1 MSPRALRTARR
12 SLVDELL
19 RNHRV
24 MLQVLALLLAV
35 ALVTVGYLVNVAQ
48 PRLQRYIDL
57 SFHARNAQIASLEQS
72 VDLRGWLATGDTTYL
87 DTFEQHRADARE
99 SIEEVVDLVAGDE
112 TPRLTERVVETA
124 VARRAW
130 ADWADDVVAADLG
143 SLLRNH
149 DRTRVGDDL
158 EDHEAIRTELAEGRA
173 LFGTYRQASNRSTG
187 QMIEQ
192 REAAL
197 RSSRWALLT
206 GLAVFVVALLGTGF
220 AAYRRRRSV
229 VDEVVGPTEQLLTT
243 ITALREGDLAATS
256 PRSGVV
262 ELDEVGAALDELA
275 ASLDRAQRDALAR
288 EARLASLATRFETVV
303 RVAREIAGSL
313 SVRYVSATVTGAA
326 TDLLD
331 APTLLWARGED
342 QAFHVTSRS
351 EDPPGVVPPQELV
364 PPDVVLAAAA
374 DARTVAAD
382 DARAYPLVLAGMV
395 VGVLESRRA
404 LADADTDQV
413 LEALLSTAAAALE
426 SATLHSAAR
435 ELADVDALTRLP
447 NRRRFEGDM
456 EAEWDRC
463 RRYGRPMCLVML
475 DLDHFK
481 TLNDEHGHLFGD
493 EVLRGVAE
501 SLSAALRTSDTA
513 YRYGGEEFA
522 VLLRETGLED
532 GQEVADR
539 LRRAIGDVAVPR
551 HGVLVTASAGVGE
564 RLSTM
569 AHHTE
574 LVARADAALYRAKNG
589 GRDQVAVATD

>member
-1 MSPRALRTARR
+1 MSPRARRTVRR

-19 RNHRV
+19 RNHRI

-48 PRLQRYIDL
+48 PRLERYIEM

-87 DTFEQHRADARE
+87 ETFEQHRAEARS
-99 SIEEVVDLVAGDE
+99 SIDDLVELVSGDD
-112 TPRLTERVVETA
+112 TPGLTDRVVETA
-124 VARRAW
+124 VARSAW
-130 ADWADDVVAADLG
+130 ADWADGVVAANLG
-143 SLLRNH
+143 SLLQDH
-149 DRTRVGDDL
+149 DSTRAGDDL
-158 EDHEAIRTELAEGRA
+158 EDHQAIRTELAEGRGLYGA
-173 LFGTYRQASNRSTG
+173 YRQASARSTG
-187 QMIEQ
+187 QLIEQ
-192 REAAL
+192 RDAAL

-206 GLAVFVVALLGTGF
+206 GLSVFVVALLVTAF
-220 AAYRRRRSV
+220 TAYRRRRSV
-229 VDEVVGPTEQLLTT
+229 VDEVVVPTEQLLDT
-243 ITALREGDLAATS
+243 ITALREGDLSATS
-256 PRSGVV
+256 PRSGVD

-275 ASLDRAQRDALAR
+275 ASLDRAQQEATGR

-326 TDLLD
+326 TDLLG
-331 APTLLWARGED
+331 APTLLWVRGED

-351 EDPPGVVPPQELV
+351 EDPRGVVPPQELV

-374 DARTVAAD
+374 DARPVSGGG
-382 DARAYPLVLAGMV
+382 ARAYPLVLAGMV

-404 LADADTDQV
+404 GVDADTDQV

-493 EVLRGVAE
+493 EVLRGAAE
-501 SLSAALRTSDTA
+501 ALGAALRTSDTA

-532 GQEVADR
+532 GQEVAER
-539 LRRAIGDVAVPR
+539 LRRAISDIAVPR
-551 HGVLVTASAGVGE
+551 HGVLVTASAGVAE
-564 RLSTM
+564 RVSTM

-574 LVARADAALYRAKNG
+574 LVARADAALYRAKHG
-589 GRDQVAVATD
+589 GRDQVVAAAE